1 MLNRDELLSRTNNGL
16 DVFRHYIPGPWRVG
30 RNFLNPLYKDTK
42 PSCNVYQDRHTRQ
55 YRIKD
60 FGNDEYSGD
69 CFSFVGRLFSL
80 DCSKPDDFVKIL
92 RIIDRD
98 LHLCLGREDGPAVHT
113 QAVAPPPEEPSVPER
128 GNLPYRYAD
137 RAFTDTEVAYWMQ
150 YGIGRG
156 TLARYHVVSIAEYSS
171 RNKDGEPFTLH
182 STESM
187 PMFGNLFPKHI
198 KLYRPQADK
207 MRFLQGG
214 DPGDNYCFGL
224 EQLPVRGDTLF
235 LTGGEKD
242 VLSLAAHGFYAVCF
256 GSETCTVPPTLIR
269 SLSHRFKH
277 IVLLYDTDP
286 VGIKSACHHEQEL
299 NPFGVK
305 RLTLPLPGT
314 KQQKDI
320 SDYFRLGH
328 SKAEFRELFVRFL
341 DRIYADTFA
350 MLKPCEVDPVHPPD
364 APRTILSIHGV
375 PFGSQGNL
383 FCITGGEGS
392 GKSHYAGALI
402 AGSLALDSGAD
413 TLGMMV
419 TRSDPEHAVLL
430 YDTEQSLPQL
440 HKNISIIM
448 RRAGLDT
455 PPKTFKAYCLSCI
468 SRRDRLQAI
477 VQSMD
482 KYYYQYGGIHL
493 VVIDGIADLIRS
505 VNDETESVEL
515 VEELYRL
522 AGIYNTC
529 IVVVLHLVPSGMK
542 IRGHLGSEIG
552 RKASAVLSI
561 ERDEKR
567 DVCCLKTLKVRD
579 GSPLDVPLLEFG
591 WDKERGM
598 HVCLGARSTEA
609 LQDRKRKEL
618 QALVLELY
626 REHSAYTSKELREA
640 ICRTFDVAESTAK
653 GYIRFMK
660 EQNILAYR
668 PGSTELIPAPCDK
681 LTPQENDL

>member
-1 MLNRDELLSRTNNGL
+1 MLSKDALLSRTNNGL

-42 PSCNVYQDRHTRQ
+42 PSCNVYQDRRTRQ

-80 DCSKPDDFVKIL
+80 DCARPDDFVKIL

-98 LHLCLGREDGPAVHT
+98 LNLGLGKYDPPAMPVRD
-113 QAVAPPPEEPSVPER
+113 VAPPPEVPPVPER
-128 GNLPYRYAD
+128 GNRSYHYAE
-137 RAFTDTEVAYWMQ
+137 RAFSEKEAAYWMQ

-156 TLARYHVVSIAEYSS
+156 ILVRYHVAAIAEYCS
-171 RNKDGEPFTLH
+171 RNKEGDPFTLR
-182 STESM
+182 SSESM
-187 PMFGNLFPKHI
+187 PMFGYLFPKHI

-207 MRFLQGG
+207 MRFLYGG
-214 DPGDNYCFGL
+214 DPGENYCFGL

-235 LTGGEKD
+235 ITGGEKD
-242 VLSLAAHGFYAVCF
+242 VLSLAAQGFYAICF
-256 GSETCTVPPTLIR
+256 GSETCTVPQALIR

-286 VGIKSACHHEQEL
+286 VGVESACRHEREL
-299 NPFGVK
+299 KSFGVK

-328 SKAEFRELFVRFL
+328 GKAEFRELFVRFL
-341 DRIYADTFA
+341 DRLYADTFA

-364 APRTILSIHGV
+364 TPRTILSIHGV

-402 AGSLALDSGAD
+402 AGALAGDTPVD
-413 TLGMMV
+413 TLGTTV
-419 TRSDPEHAVLL
+419 VSSDAGHAVLL

-440 HKNISIIM
+440 HKNTSIIM
-448 RRAGLDT
+448 RRAGIST
-455 PPKTFKAYCLSCI
+455 PPQTFKAYCLSCI
-468 SRRDRLQAI
+468 SRRERLQAI

-482 KYYYQYGGIHL
+482 RYYYQYGGIHL

-515 VEELYRL
+515 IEELYRL

-529 IVVVLHLVPSGMK
+529 IAVVLHLVPSGMK

-567 DVCCLKTLKVRD
+567 NVCCLKTLKVRD
-579 GSPLDVPLLEFG
+579 GNPLDVPLLEFG
-591 WDKERGM
+591 WDKELGM
-598 HVCLGARSTEA
+598 HVCLGTRSPEA
-609 LQDRKRKEL
+609 QQDRKRQEL
-618 QALVLELY
+618 QTLVLELY
-626 REHSAYTSKELREA
+626 RERNAYSSKELREA

-653 GYIRFMK
+653 SYIRFMK
-660 EQNILAYR
+660 EHRILTCK
-668 PGSTELIPAPCDK
+668 PDSTELIPGPYDH
-681 LTPQENDL
+681 LTPQ